1 MFSIVITT
9 YNRSK
14 LLKRC
19 LDSIK
24 NQTFNQYEVLILD
37 DCSSDD
43 TNEMVK
49 NTQIIV
55 NLCILKQSQTMVV
68 AT

>member
-24 NQTFNQYEVLILD
+24 NQTFNQYEVLIALNSR
-37 DCSSDD
+37 CF
-43 TNEMVK
+43 
-49 NTQIIV
+49 
-55 NLCILKQSQTMVV
+55 
-68 AT
+68 